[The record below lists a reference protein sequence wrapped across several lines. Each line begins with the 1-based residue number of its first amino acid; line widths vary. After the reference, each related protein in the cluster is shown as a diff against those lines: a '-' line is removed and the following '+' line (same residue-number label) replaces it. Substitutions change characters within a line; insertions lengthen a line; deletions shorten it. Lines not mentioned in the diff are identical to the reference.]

1 MRVDILRVEFCYS
14 LIKELKLI
22 DKIKVQYTH
31 AILYFEQP
39 IRKANQTLTSKVSLA
54 IIQRNWIFSNVI
66 SMALV
71 MALLASPP

>member
-39 IRKANQTLTSKVSLA
+39 IRKANQTLTSKVS
-54 IIQRNWIFSNVI
+54 RNWIFSNVI